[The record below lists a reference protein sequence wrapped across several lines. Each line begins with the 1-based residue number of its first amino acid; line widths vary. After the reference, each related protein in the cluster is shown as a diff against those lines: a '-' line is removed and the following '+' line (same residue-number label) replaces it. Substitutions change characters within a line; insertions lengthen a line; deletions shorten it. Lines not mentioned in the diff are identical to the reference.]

1 MYLSELSLPRKLF
14 FGAAFLLLAALVG
27 WFVAKEAWVPLAGT
41 LGLALLA
48 VWPAYMWLGVFVFF
62 VPFDDVLGLP
72 AGAGGITLTSL
83 IGLVTLFVAFGSSLA
98 LRRFRLPLRPS
109 AFWVAFIAWEGCT
122 VLWSVDREAA
132 IERLPTML
140 SLLAFYLV
148 VSSCHFSEK
157 DVSRISRLAIL
168 GGCTAAV
175 ITLYEF
181 SSGIFY
187 LGTSMRGSLVF
198 GGRQTDPNILAAS
211 LLLPLSLAVG
221 ELLGSAKLGGKLLLA
236 FCALLITSGIFVTGS
251 RGALLAMAIML
262 LFYLHKLGMN
272 WRILAPLTLLGGA
285 LMFAP
290 AFIFQRLGESQT
302 TGGAGRLY
310 IWQTGVAALKDYF
323 LAGAGLDNF
332 SVIYN
337 NYAAHATQ
345 FAGLNRPAH
354 NVFLQIAVESGAI
367 GLLLFVFVIGSH
379 LKYALRR
386 DSVSTGAVRF
396 RLIACEAATCGI
408 LVASFFLGLLWTKTF
423 WITWTLLAICTR
435 VPRMDLLPVRPL
447 SHEVANDF
455 EPSQSPEVLVS
466 SQV

>member
-1 MYLSELSLPRKLF
+1 
-14 FGAAFLLLAALVG
+14 
-27 WFVAKEAWVPLAGT
+27 
-41 LGLALLA
+41 
-48 VWPAYMWLGVFVFF
+48 
-62 VPFDDVLGLP
+62 
-72 AGAGGITLTSL
+72 
-83 IGLVTLFVAFGSSLA
+83 
-98 LRRFRLPLRPS
+98 
-109 AFWVAFIAWEGCT
+109 
-122 VLWSVDREAA
+122 
-132 IERLPTML
+132 
-140 SLLAFYLV
+140 
-148 VSSCHFSEK
+148 
-157 DVSRISRLAIL
+157 
-168 GGCTAAV
+168 
-175 ITLYEF
+175 
-181 SSGIFY
+181 
-187 LGTSMRGSLVF
+187 
-198 GGRQTDPNILAAS
+198 
-211 LLLPLSLAVG
+211 
-221 ELLGSAKLGGKLLLA
+221 
-236 FCALLITSGIFVTGS
+236 
-251 RGALLAMAIML
+251 
-262 LFYLHKLGMN
+262 
-272 WRILAPLTLLGGA
+272 
-285 LMFAP
+285 
-290 AFIFQRLGESQT
+290 
-302 TGGAGRLY
+302 
-310 IWQTGVAALKDYF
+310 VAALKDYF

-466 SQV
+466 SQA